1 MLFEYFYGRE
11 ADKFMFY
18 RIPKLLFELAG
29 LKDMPVESKVM
40 YGILLDRVG
49 LSVENGWIDKEG
61 RVYIIYTIPEAAAAL
76 GCSERKAFEI
86 VKELES
92 RGLVEKKR
100 RGMGKPNL
108 IYVKNF
114 LTEMQNLQ
122 LKNCKI
128 CNSRTA
134 NPAIHEMQNMQ
145 PNNNYKNNTD
155 MNNTDY
161 ESIRE
166 VKPDAGMEEREIY
179 KELVKDNM
187 MYGELIRGHPLQR
200 EIIEQT
206 VDLMVDVM
214 CSKEPTIRIGRDDK
228 PQRVVKSMFSKLKR
242 EHIEYVL
249 ECLKKND
256 KEIHNIRQYLISA
269 LYNATMTMAAY
280 RETTGSREL
289 EKTYEGG

>member
-92 RGLVEKKR
+92 RRLVEKKR

-122 LKNCKI
+122 
-128 CNSRTA
+128 
-134 NPAIHEMQNMQ
+134 

-155 MNNTDY
+155 
-161 ESIRE
+161 
-166 VKPDAGMEEREIY
+166 
-179 KELVKDNM
+179 KDNVKRF
-187 MYGELIRGHPLQR
+187 IRLTYLLPQLL
-200 EIIEQT
+200 
-206 VDLMVDVM
+206 DMVD
-214 CSKEPTIRIGRDDK
+214 ER
-228 PQRVVKSMFSKLKR
+228 KLAFNPAV
-242 EHIEYVL
+242 E
-249 ECLKKND
+249 
-256 KEIHNIRQYLISA
+256 
-269 LYNATMTMAAY
+269 
-280 RETTGSREL
+280 
-289 EKTYEGG
+289 EKLF